1 MAGFFDWLTR
11 DGSPD
16 VGTYLMS
23 LLDPEAGA
31 KTPKGGTTSG
41 LGSAG
46 PLGNSPLGN
55 AIRGGLA
62 GLALQSVGGGT
73 LGKFGAGALA
83 AQQLREQ
90 RDRQRVQ
97 DLLLARRLKSEDS
110 GDAWVAPKVGDVLAG
125 YVFLGGEPSDS
136 NNWREVGK

>member
-1 MAGFFDWLTR
+1 MADFFHWLAS

-16 VGTYLMS
+16 IGTYLMS
-23 LLDPEAGA
+23 VLDPEARA
-31 KTPKGGTTSG
+31 KTPKGGATAGIGSSG
-41 LGSAG
+41 L
-46 PLGNSPLGN
+46 LGNSPLGN

-62 GLALQSVGGGT
+62 GLALQGVGGGS

-97 DLLLARRLKSEDS
+97 DLMLARRLRGEDAEDV
-110 GDAWVAPKVGDVLAG
+110 GWGPKVGDVLDG
-125 YVFLGGEPSDS
+125 YEFLGGAPGDF
-136 NNWREVGK
+136 NNWREVRK

>member
-1 MAGFFDWLTR
+1 MAGFFDWLTG

-16 VGTYLMS
+16 MGTYLMS
-23 LLDPEAGA
+23 LLDPPAAA
-31 KTPKGGTTSG
+31 KTPKGGTTPSV
-41 LGSAG
+41 GSPG

-55 AIRGGLA
+55 AIRGGFA
-62 GLALQSVGGGT
+62 GLALQGVGGGQ

-97 DLLLARRLKSEDS
+97 DLLLARRLKGEDAA
-110 GDAWVAPKVGDVLAG
+110 DAGWGPKVGDVLDG
-125 YVFLGGEPSDS
+125 Y
-136 NNWREVGK
+136 NWREVRE

>member
-1 MAGFFDWLTR
+1 MAGFFDWLTS

-16 VGTYLMS
+16 IGTYLMS
-23 LLDPEAGA
+23 LLDPPAAA
-31 KTPKGGTTSG
+31 KPPKAATTPG
-41 LGSAG
+41 LGSAS

-62 GLALQSVGGGT
+62 GLALQGVGGGS

-90 RDRQRVQ
+90 RDRQRVE
-97 DLLLARRLKSEDS
+97 DLMLARRLKGEDA
-110 GDAWVAPKVGDVLAG
+110 GDAWAVPKIGDEVDG
-125 YVFLGGEPSDS
+125 YEFLGGGPWDP
-136 NNWREVGK
+136 NNWRRVGK

>member
-1 MAGFFDWLTR
+1 MAGFFDWLTS

-16 VGTYLMS
+16 IGTYLTS
-23 LLDPEAGA
+23 VLDPQTGA
-31 KTPKGGTTSG
+31 KTPKGATTPG
-41 LGSAG
+41 IGSAG

-62 GLALQSVGGGT
+62 GLALQGVGGGS

-83 AQQLREQ
+83 AQLLREQ

-97 DLLLARRLKSEDS
+97 DLLLARRLKREDA
-110 GDAWVAPKVGDVLAG
+110 DAWVAPKAGDEMEG
-125 YVFLGGEPSDS
+125 YVFLGGEPGDPS
-136 NNWREVGK
+136 NWQEIRK

>member
-1 MAGFFDWLTR
+1 MAGFFDWLTS

-23 LLDPEAGA
+23 VLDPEAGA
-31 KTPKGGTTSG
+31 KTPKGATTPG
-41 LGSAG
+41 IGSPG

-62 GLALQSVGGGT
+62 GLALQGVGGGR

-97 DLLLARRLKSEDS
+97 DLMLARQLKREDAA
-110 GDAWVAPKVGDVLAG
+110 DAGWGPKLGDVLDG
-125 YVFLGGEPSDS
+125 YEFRGGEPGDP
-136 NNWREVGK
+136 NNWQEVRK

>member
-16 VGTYLMS
+16 IGTYLMS
-23 LLDPEAGA
+23 VLDPEAGA
-31 KTPKGGTTSG
+31 KTPKGGTTG
-41 LGSAG
+41 IGSPG
-46 PLGNSPLGN
+46 PLGNSPLDN

-62 GLALQSVGGGT
+62 GLALQGVGGGS
-73 LGKFGAGALA
+73 LGKLGAGALA

-97 DLLLARRLKSEDS
+97 DLLLARRLKGEDAADAS
-110 GDAWVAPKVGDVLAG
+110 GAPKVGDVLDG
-125 YVFLGGEPSDS
+125 YVFLGGEPADS
-136 NNWREVGK
+136 KNWGEIRK

>member
-1 MAGFFDWLTR
+1 MAGFFDWLTS

-16 VGTYLMS
+16 IGTYLMS
-23 LLDPEAGA
+23 VLDPEAKA
-31 KTPKGGTTSG
+31 KTPKGGTTPGIGSSG
-41 LGSAG
+41 L
-46 PLGNSPLGN
+46 PGNSPLGN

-62 GLALQSVGGGT
+62 GFALQGVGGGS

-97 DLLLARRLKSEDS
+97 DLMLARRLQGEDAA
-110 GDAWVAPKVGDVLAG
+110 DAWAVPKVGDEMEG
-125 YVFLGGEPSDS
+125 HVFLGGWPGDP

>member
-1 MAGFFDWLTR
+1 MAGFFDWLTG

-23 LLDPEAGA
+23 VLDPPAAA
-31 KTPKGGTTSG
+31 KTPKGATAPG
-41 LGSAG
+41 LGSPG

-62 GLALQSVGGGT
+62 GLALQGVGGGS
-73 LGKFGAGALA
+73 LGKLGAGALA

-90 RDRQRVQ
+90 RERQRVQ
-97 DLLLARRLKSEDS
+97 DLLLARRLKGEDAA
-110 GDAWVAPKVGDVLAG
+110 DAWVAPKVGDVLDG
-125 YVFLGGEPSDS
+125 YEFLGGWPGDS
-136 NNWREVGK
+136 NNWREVRK

>member
-1 MAGFFDWLTR
+1 MAGFFDWLTS

-23 LLDPEAGA
+23 LLDPETGA
-31 KTPKGGTTSG
+31 NTPKGGTAPG
-41 LGSAG
+41 IGSAG

-62 GLALQSVGGGT
+62 GLALQGVGGGS

-90 RDRQRVQ
+90 RERQRVE
-97 DLLLARRLKSEDS
+97 DLMLARRLQGEDS
-110 GDAWVAPKVGDVLAG
+110 GDAGWGPKKGDEMEG
-125 YVFLGGEPSDS
+125 YEFLGGWPGDP
-136 NNWREVGK
+136 NNWREVQR

>member
-1 MAGFFDWLTR
+1 MAGFFDWLTS

-16 VGTYLMS
+16 AGTYLMS
-23 LLDPEAGA
+23 VLDPPAGA
-31 KTPKGGTTSG
+31 KAPKAGTAPG
-41 LGSAG
+41 IGSAG

-62 GLALQSVGGGT
+62 GLALQGVGGGS

-83 AQQLREQ
+83 AQQQREQ

-97 DLLLARRLKSEDS
+97 DLLLARKLRGEDAAD
-110 GDAWVAPKVGDVLAG
+110 GWAAPKVGEVMDG
-125 YVFLGGEPSDS
+125 YEFLGGEPGDAR
-136 NNWREVGK
+136 NWREIGK

>member
-16 VGTYLMS
+16 IGTYLMS
-23 LLDPEAGA
+23 VLDPEAGA
-31 KTPKGGTTSG
+31 KTPKGGTTTG
-41 LGSAG
+41 IGSPG

-62 GLALQSVGGGT
+62 GLALQGVGGGS
-73 LGKFGAGALA
+73 LGKLGAGALA

-97 DLLLARRLKSEDS
+97 DLLLARRLKGEDAADAS
-110 GDAWVAPKVGDVLAG
+110 GAPKVGDVLDG
-125 YVFLGGEPSDS
+125 YVFLGGEPGDA
-136 NNWREVGK
+136 NNWREIRE